1 LFVVVRVAVHS
12 PFSRLFPYTTLF
24 RSRFGFPLLPGSGRK
39 ADGEVGVVTNDQITG
54 GVRCCKRRTTENK
67 HSFGSNNGSEVV
79 YPPRKI
85 GLDREHVRTVSSAH
99 LLCRL
104 KTHMPV
110 SPT

>member
-1 LFVVVRVAVHS
+1 MGVVEFVI
-12 PFSRLFPYTTLF
+12 LYNDLLC
-24 RSRFGFPLLPGSGRK
+24 RFGFPLLPGSGRK

-85 GLDREHVRTVSSAH
+85 DRKSTRLNSSHVSISYAVF
-99 LLCRL
+99 CL
-104 KTHMPV
+104 KKE
-110 SPT
+110 